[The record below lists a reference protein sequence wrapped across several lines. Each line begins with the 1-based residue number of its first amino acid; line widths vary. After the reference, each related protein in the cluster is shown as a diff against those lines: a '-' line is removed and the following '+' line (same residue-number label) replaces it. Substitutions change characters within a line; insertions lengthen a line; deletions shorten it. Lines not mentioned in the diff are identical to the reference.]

1 MKASFVLLALAVVS
15 SASVVQSHLHEPVLL
30 KSTLNQFLEGV
41 YEGMQLNPKNPSSCC
56 RELDNLKPTFEVMTD
71 ELLDTFRNMQ
81 LSHMSDVIQE
91 FQDFANLLD
100 SSVDRCE
107 FQRLATTIHEM
118 STAEGMSAVAMR
130 MTTSYASL
138 MKNWSTFVT
147 NIESNPAVAG
157 VAFGKIVSVVLN
169 YHI

>member
-1 MKASFVLLALAVVS
+1 MKASFVFLTLAVLS
-15 SASVVQSHLHEPVLL
+15 SASVVQSHLQESVLL

-56 RELDNLKPTFEVMTD
+56 RELDGLKPTFEVMTD

-81 LSHMSDVIQE
+81 LSRMFDVIQE

-107 FQRLATTIHEM
+107 FQRLASTIHEM
-118 STAEGMSAVAMR
+118 TTSEGLSAVAVR
-130 MTTSYASL
+130 MTASYASL
-138 MKNWSTFVT
+138 LKNWSEFVT

-157 VAFGKIVSVVLN
+157 GLLGRSC
-169 YHI
+169 